1 MIHSHVELTMH
12 VASNDGSTVLS
23 KHVYIWELTL
33 ISKVLGIG
41 NILTL
46 ISDQNQSPKKVMT
59 CRSPMGH

>member
-1 MIHSHVELTMH
+1 MSHSHVELTIH

-41 NILTL
+41 NI
-46 ISDQNQSPKKVMT
+46 
-59 CRSPMGH
+59 